1 MAQILAIRSLRI
13 NICGSWDRER
23 YYFPREREGGN
34 MVFSPIKRSLVERG
48 DGSYDSTGLFLY
60 IRQPL

>member
-34 MVFSPIKRSLVERG
+34 MVFSPIKRSLMIVQKERIAI
-48 DGSYDSTGLFLY
+48 F
-60 IRQPL
+60 